1 MLKWLVLFVFRFVLY
16 ELRSY
21 IQAGQVLLYWMGI
34 MYFGWEEYRDR
45 LLVGKQTHIV
55 VVATYILDVK
65 KEKMSYIFY
74 IYVW

>member
-1 MLKWLVLFVFRFVLY
+1 MLKWLVLFVLRFVLY

-21 IQAGQVLLYWMGI
+21 IQAGQVLLYQMGS
-34 MYFGWEEYRDR
+34 MYFGWEEYRDC